1 MTYHFIRSYFQAE
14 PSYLERFHTL
24 SELSKPLQTLLTKGT
39 NCVADFHSILF
50 DVWFSFYKTDL
61 VVQNIAKVSSY
72 HQEILSNLLSNEDVR
87 QWRQFTL
94 NDELFSVLTTLVIGE
109 ELLAQL
115 ERQSKSKLQE
125 EQKKVQSQLQ
135 QMQEQQRKKDLSLL
149 EQERLQFQQKITEKQ
164 LVRLNKQIDE
174 MKPQAAPNIQLTQLM
189 NKLSKSKQDLLKT
202 KQAVVQLS
210 SLEGKKM
217 NSTPL
222 KDQFIIAEHVAKQDI
237 VKKIAEMTG
246 RFKKVAMKKQKSK
259 QKVTMERKEIA
270 LGQEIARL
278 LPMELANYVM
288 PKSKLDFYRRFA
300 EQQTFIFG
308 QKGKE
313 TAGRGPIIICMDES
327 SSMISMKAES
337 KALCIALLSI
347 AKKQRRDFA
356 IIPFATDI
364 GEVLIFPKGKST
376 AEQVLSLANQFLS
389 GGTNYEKPLR
399 KSLEILASSQFN
411 KADVLFVTD
420 GSSFLSTSF
429 LAEFNELKRKRKF
442 ECTSVVLT
450 NVYNAVDETV
460 IEKFSDHI
468 LHVNNLFEAEDV
480 FSIV

>member
-1 MTYHFIRSYFQAE
+1 MTFHFVRSYFHTE

-24 SELSKPLQTLLTKGT
+24 SELSKPLQTLLTKGAG
-39 NCVADFHSILF
+39 CVADFHSILF
-50 DVWFSFYKTDL
+50 DVWFSFYRSEL
-61 VVQNIAKVSSY
+61 VVQDITKVSSY
-72 HQEILSNLLSNEDVR
+72 HDDIMSNLLRNEDVKL
-87 QWRQFTL
+87 WRQFTV
-94 NDELFSVLTTLVIGE
+94 NDELFSVLTSLVIGE
-109 ELLAQL
+109 ELLSQL
-115 ERQSKSKLQE
+115 ERQSKSKQQE
-125 EQKKVQSQLQ
+125 EQKKAQSQLQ
-135 QMQEQQRKKDLSLL
+135 QIKDQQRKKDLTLL

-164 LVRLNKQIDE
+164 LDRLNRQIE
-174 MKPQAAPNIQLTQLM
+174 QMKPQAAPNIQLTQLT
-189 NKLSKSKQDLLKT
+189 NKLAKSKQDLLKT
-202 KQAVVQLS
+202 KQAVVHLS
-210 SLEGKKM
+210 SIEGKKI

-222 KDQFIIAEHVAKQDI
+222 KDQFEIAEQVANHDI

-300 EQQTFIFG
+300 EHQTFNFG
-308 QKGKE
+308 KKGKE

-356 IIPFATDI
+356 IVPFASDI

-376 AEQVLSLANQFLS
+376 AEQVLRLANQFLS

-399 KSLEILASSQFN
+399 KSLEILSSSQFN

-420 GSSFLSTSF
+420 GSSFLSTKF
-429 LAEFNELKRKRKF
+429 LSEFNETKCKRKF
-442 ECTSVVLT
+442 ECTSIVLT
-450 NVYNAVDETV
+450 NLYNAVDKTV

-468 LHVNNLFEAEDV
+468 LHVNNLLEADDV